1 MQSIMTSDEP
11 HRGERGCAV
20 VTGGSRGIG
29 AAVARRLGE
38 GGWPVAIAYRRDDA
52 AAEAVVDSIR
62 RDGGEAVA
70 VRVELTD
77 PEGPARLVAEAQE
90 RLGPLAVLI
99 NNAGCRADD
108 LLVRLDEKT
117 WQEVLELNLNAAYRC
132 MRCSLMGMIRR
143 RWGRVVNIASVVG
156 LKGSPGQANYAASKA
171 GLIALTRTAA
181 LEIAHRGV
189 TVNAVAP
196 GLVVTD
202 LTRDVPRE
210 FARAIPARR
219 AGTPEEVAAA
229 VAFLASEEASYITGA
244 TITVDGGLTA

>member
-1 MQSIMTSDEP
+1 MTTHLTP
-11 HRGERGCAV
+11 NAARGCAV

-38 GGWPVAIAYRRDDA
+38 DGWPVAIAYRRDDA
-52 AAEAVVDSIR
+52 SAEAVQESIR
-62 RDGGEAVA
+62 RGGGEAIA
-70 VRVELTD
+70 VRVDLTD
-77 PEGPARLVAEAQE
+77 SEGPARLMREAQG

-99 NNAGCRADD
+99 NNAGIRADD
-108 LLVRLDEKT
+108 LLVSLDET
-117 WQEVLELNLNAAYRC
+117 AWQEVLELNLNAAYRC

-143 RWGRVVNIASVVG
+143 RWGRVVNVASVIG
-156 LKGSPGQANYAASKA
+156 LKGGAGQANYAASKA

-181 LEIAHRGV
+181 LESARRGV

-210 FARAIPARR
+210 LARAIPSRR

-244 TITVDGGLTA
+244 TLTVDGGLMA